1 VLNFDGLYDR
11 TRTCGLRLRR
21 PVLYPL
27 SYAEMVALVRLELTL
42 NGV

>member
-1 VLNFDGLYDR
+1 VLSIVGLYDW
-11 TRTCGLRLRR
+11 TRTSGLRLRR

-27 SYAEMVALVRLELTL
+27 SYVEMVALVRLELTL